1 MKKIFAIL
9 LLTLVPFAAGAQD
22 ARQRTAATIVADGL
36 NQLPAQNPKAFD
48 AVMQELA
55 ATGAEGIRMM
65 AGMLV
70 PAAEGKNAA
79 VEYAIN
85 GVVSYATAAGREELA
100 REVRAGLVAAVEA
113 CTDKPNQAFL
123 LSQLQLCATAAE
135 APVFVKYASD
145 KYLADYAVRGLI
157 STPGTDGAI
166 LALIEQSPAPQ
177 ALLAYAAAEKR
188 LAAAEPALLKWAAA
202 PAADDATKEAVY
214 NALAR
219 CGGEA
224 SLATLAA
231 AAKAAGYTFTESDAA
246 GAYVSLL
253 ARLAAEGNA
262 KALAA
267 AKALRKAGMPQ
278 NIRIAGLEIALRAD
292 AKKRTQEV
300 LATLKDTDRNYRCA
314 ALDCAAEF
322 ADDDLYA
329 AIARKLPSLKDDAA
343 KTDIISWFGSRHAA
357 SQAGTVIAAIA
368 SPDPELALAAIRAA
382 GRIGG
387 QEALDALIAQL
398 DGPHAREASAA
409 LAAFNGKPNA
419 AFAAALDGAP
429 RTQANALKLVAMR
442 RITTAADKVFALLES
457 PDAAVR
463 AAAYDA
469 LAGVASPKDFERLCD
484 LLDKAQE
491 ADVKAL
497 QAGLKN
503 ALARET
509 PAAQYEKTMARI
521 ASAPAKARYYPL
533 LAQAAS
539 KEAIDALLAADDR
552 EAAFA
557 ALLTVENPAM
567 VDVLYDLARRNPAWT
582 DAALARYTEF
592 MTASADTGVRKY
604 QLYRRALELNPSAK
618 VQNKLLKALAKT
630 PEFPVLVLAV
640 KYLDNPAT
648 AETAALAVKT
658 AAAKNPDM
666 GGEIVASALKKA
678 QEVYAELA
686 KSDADAGY
694 AVDEIKGLLAKLP
707 AEGFV
712 PASLA
717 PEAWKAVAG
726 DPDARRAMKPKALAK
741 AQQEAD
747 AAAAGTWSAAD
758 GVLTGTTGAPTL
770 GSAKE
775 YENFSLIVEW
785 KTDGEAGLGI
795 RSIPQI
801 ALGGRNA
808 GALTGNMLHDNA
820 APKAA
825 ANGPQEWNTME
836 VRVVN
841 DRVTVVLNGITTCN
855 NVILE
860 NTCNREIPAYTE
872 GQILLVGG
880 TAPVSFREMY
890 VRELPPTPR
899 FELSPE
905 EAAEGFEVLFDG
917 TSMHKWTGNT
927 TNYVP
932 LDGTI
937 YVTAQYGGSGNLYTK
952 KEHADF
958 ILRFEF
964 QFVQEGVNN
973 GIGIRTPMGVDAAY
987 HGMEIQILDHDA
999 PIYKNLREYQQHG
1012 SVYGIIP
1019 AKRVKFPSLGTWNVE
1034 EIRAVGDRITVT
1046 VNGEV
1051 ILDGDIREACQGHN
1065 VAPDGGKKNPYTVDH
1080 RNHPGTHRT
1089 ARTRP
1094 RHQVPQHTN
1103 QGTARLE
1110 GQGSAC
1116 PRQDEVAPPTARKKT
1131 RRQPAGFPGPA
1142 AGIHKL

>member
-1 MKKIFAIL
+1 MKKILIIL
-9 LLTLVPFAAGAQD
+9 LLALVPFAAGAQD

-48 AVMQELA
+48 NVMQELA

-70 PAAEGKNAA
+70 PASEGKNAA

-85 GVVSYATAAGREELA
+85 GVVSYVTAAGREELA
-100 REVRAGLVAAVEA
+100 REVRTGLAEAVEA
-113 CTDKPNQAFL
+113 STDKPNQAFL
-123 LSQLQLCATAAE
+123 LSQLQLCATAAT
-135 APVFVKYASD
+135 APVFVKYAAD
-145 KYLADYAVRGLI
+145 EYLADYAVRGLI
-157 STPGTDGAI
+157 STPGTDGEI
-166 LALIEQSPAPQ
+166 LSLILRSPAPK
-177 ALLAYAAAEKR
+177 ALLAYAAAEKH
-188 LAAAEPALLKWAAA
+188 LTAAEPALLKWAAD
-202 PAADDATKEAVY
+202 PTVDEATKEAVC
-214 NALAR
+214 NALAK

-224 SLATLAA
+224 SLPTLAA
-231 AAKAAGYTFTESDAA
+231 AAKAAGYAFENSQAA
-246 GAYVSLL
+246 GAYIELL
-253 ARLAAEGNA
+253 TRLAAAGNS

-267 AKALRKAGMPQ
+267 AKALQKAGMPQ
-278 NIRIAGLEIALRAD
+278 NVRIAGLGIVLRSD
-292 AKKRTQEV
+292 AKKQTSEV
-300 LATLKDTDRNYRCA
+300 LAALKDADRAYRCA
-314 ALDCAAEF
+314 ALDFATEF
-322 ADDDLYA
+322 ADDALYA
-329 AIARKLPSLKDDAA
+329 AIARKLPSLKDNAA
-343 KTDIISWFGSRHAA
+343 KTDVISWFGSRHAA

-368 SPDPELALAAIRAA
+368 SPDTELSLAAIRAA

-387 QEALDALIAQL
+387 QEALEALIAQL

-419 AFAAALDGAP
+419 AFVAALDGTPA
-429 RTQANALKLVAMR
+429 TQANALKLVAQR
-442 RITTAADKVFALLES
+442 RITGAADKVFALLES

-469 LAGVASPKDFERLCD
+469 LAGVTAPKDFGRLCD
-484 LLDKAQE
+484 RLDKAQE

-503 ALARET
+503 ALAKET
-509 PAAQYEKTMARI
+509 PSAQYEKTMARMS
-521 ASAPAKARYYPL
+521 AAPAKARYYPL
-533 LAQAAS
+533 LAQAAN
-539 KEAIDALLAADDR
+539 KEAIGALLAAGDR

-557 ALLTVENPAM
+557 ALLTVQNPAM
-567 VDVLYDLARRNPAWT
+567 VGVLYDLAGQNPAWT
-582 DAALARYTEF
+582 DAALARYTDF
-592 MTASADTGVRKY
+592 VAASPDTAVRKY
-604 QLYRRALELNPSAK
+604 QFYRRALELNPSAK

-630 PEFPVLVLAV
+630 PEFPALIFAA
-640 KYLDNPAT
+640 KYMNDPAT
-648 AETAALAVKT
+648 AEMAALVVKT

-666 GGEIVASALKKA
+666 GGETVSAALKKA
-678 QEVYAELA
+678 QEVYTRLA

-707 AEGFV
+707 AKGFT

-717 PEAWKAVAG
+717 PGDWKAVAG
-726 DPDARRAMKPKALAK
+726 NPDVLKAMKAKALAK

-747 AAAAGTWSAAD
+747 AAASKAWSAAD
-758 GVLTGTTGAPTL
+758 GVLTGTAGAATV
-770 GSAKE
+770 GSAKN
-775 YENFSLIVEW
+775 YENFSLIVDW

-808 GALTGNMLHDNA
+808 GALTGNMLHENTS
-820 APKAA
+820 PTEA
-825 ANGPQEWNTME
+825 ANKPGEWNTME

-841 DRVTVVLNGITTCN
+841 DRVTVILNGVTTCQ

-890 VRELPPTPR
+890 IRELPPTPR
-899 FELSPE
+899 YELSPE

-952 KEHADF
+952 KEYSDF

-964 QFVQEGVNN
+964 QYLQEGVNN

-1019 AKRVKFPSLGTWNVE
+1019 ARRVKFPPLGTWNVE

-1065 VAPDGGKKNPYTVDH
+1065 VAPDGAKENPYTVDH
-1080 RNHPGTHRT
+1080 RNHPGLF
-1089 ARTRP
+1089 
-1094 RHQVPQHTN
+1094 N
-1103 QGTARLE
+1103 
-1110 GQGSAC
+1110 
-1116 PRQDEVAPPTARKKT
+1116 PT
-1131 RRQPAGFPGPA
+1131 GHIGLLGHGPGLKFRSIRIKELPS
-1142 AGIHKL
+1142 GKRVK

>member
-1 MKKIFAIL
+1 MKKIFITIL
-9 LLTLVPFAAGAQD
+9 LAALMPFAAGAQD
-22 ARQRTAATIVADGL
+22 ARQRTAETIVADAL
-36 NQLPAQNPKAFD
+36 AQLPAQTPKAFD
-48 AVMQELA
+48 SLMQELA
-55 ATGAEGIRMM
+55 ATGADGIRMM
-65 AGMLV
+65 AAMLV
-70 PAAEGKNAA
+70 PAAEGKNAP

-85 GVVSYATAAGREELA
+85 GVVSYVTAAGREELA
-100 REVRAGLVAAVEA
+100 REIRAGLTDAVAAS
-113 CTDKPNQAFL
+113 TDKPNQAFL

-135 APVFVKYASD
+135 APVFVKYAAD
-145 KYLADYAVRGLI
+145 EYLADYAVRGLI
-157 STPGTDGAI
+157 STPGTDGEI
-166 LALIEQSPAPQ
+166 LALIDASPAPD

-188 LAAAEPALLKWAAA
+188 LAAAEPALLKWAAD
-202 PAADDATKEAVY
+202 PKTGTPTKEAVY
-214 NALAR
+214 NALAK
-219 CGGEA
+219 CGTAA
-224 SLATLAA
+224 SIAPLAA
-231 AAKAAGYTFTESDAA
+231 AAKADGYAFTKTDAT
-246 GAYVSLL
+246 GAYVALL
-253 ARLAAEGNA
+253 ARLAAAGNS
-262 KALAA
+262 KAVAA
-267 AKALRKAGMPQ
+267 AKALRKTGMPQ
-278 NIRIAGLEIALRAD
+278 NVRAAGLGIVLGTD
-292 AKKRTQEV
+292 AKKQTPEL
-300 LATLKDTDRNYRCA
+300 LAALKDADREYRCA
-314 ALDCAAEF
+314 ALDFAGDF
-322 ADDDLYA
+322 ADDALYA
-329 AIARKLPSLKDDAA
+329 AVVKKMPSLSDAA
-343 KTDIISWFGSRHAA
+343 KTDVVSWLGARHAA
-357 SQAGTVIAAIA
+357 SQANAVIAAISSA
-368 SPDPELALAAIRAA
+368 DEELALAAIRAA
-382 GRIGG
+382 GKIGG
-387 QEALDALIAQL
+387 QEALNALVAQL
-398 DGPHAREASAA
+398 GGAHAKEASAA

-419 AFAAALDGAP
+419 AFVAALDGTPA
-429 RTQANALKLVAMR
+429 TQANALKLVAMR

-484 LLDKAQE
+484 LLNKAQE

-592 MTASADTGVRKY
+592 VTASADTGVRKY

-726 DPDARRAMKPKALAK
+726 DPNARRAMKPKALAK

-747 AAAAGTWSAAD
+747 AAAAGTWNAAD
-758 GVLTGTTGAPTL
+758 GVLTGATGTPTL

-775 YENFSLIVEW
+775 YENFCLIVEW

-808 GALTGNMLHDNA
+808 GALTGNMLHENT
-820 APKAA
+820 APAA
-825 ANGPQEWNTME
+825 ANRPGEWNTME

-932 LDGTI
+932 VDGTI

-952 KEHADF
+952 KEYGDF
-958 ILRFEF
+958 VLRFEF
-964 QFVQEGVNN
+964 AFDREGVNN

-987 HGMEIQILDHDA
+987 HGMEIQVLDHDA

-1051 ILDGDIREACQGHN
+1051 ILDGDIRQACQGHN
-1065 VAPDGGKKNPYTVDH
+1065 VAPDGGKNNPYTVDH
-1080 RNHPGTHRT
+1080 KNHPGLFNASGHIGLLG
-1089 ARTRP
+1089 
-1094 RHQVPQHTN
+1094 H
-1103 QGTARLE
+1103 G
-1110 GQGSAC
+1110 
-1116 PRQDEVAPPTARKKT
+1116 
-1131 RRQPAGFPGPA
+1131 AGIKFRNIRIKELPA
-1142 AGIHKL
+1142 AKTKK

>member
-1 MKKIFAIL
+1 MKKIFITIL
-9 LLTLVPFAAGAQD
+9 LAALMPFAAGAQD
-22 ARQRTAATIVADGL
+22 ARQRTAETIVADAL
-36 NQLPAQNPKAFD
+36 AQLPAQTPKAFD
-48 AVMQELA
+48 SLMQELA
-55 ATGAEGIRMM
+55 ATGADGIRMM
-65 AGMLV
+65 AAMLV
-70 PAAEGKNAA
+70 PAAEGKNAP

-85 GVVSYATAAGREELA
+85 GVVSYVTAAGREELA
-100 REVRAGLVAAVEA
+100 REIRAGLTDAVAAS
-113 CTDKPNQAFL
+113 TDKPNQAFL

-135 APVFVKYASD
+135 APVFVKYAAD
-145 KYLADYAVRGLI
+145 EYLADYAVRGLI
-157 STPGTDGAI
+157 STPGTDGEI
-166 LALIEQSPAPQ
+166 LALIDASPAPD

-188 LAAAEPALLKWAAA
+188 LAAAEPALLKWAADPKA
-202 PAADDATKEAVY
+202 GTPTKEAVY
-214 NALAR
+214 NALAK
-219 CGGEA
+219 CGTAA
-224 SLATLAA
+224 SIAPLAA
-231 AAKAAGYTFTESDAA
+231 AAKADGYAFTKTDAT
-246 GAYVSLL
+246 GAYVALL
-253 ARLAAEGNA
+253 ARLAAAGNS
-262 KALAA
+262 KAVAA
-267 AKALRKAGMPQ
+267 AKALRKTGMPQ
-278 NIRIAGLEIALRAD
+278 NVRAAGLGIVLGTD
-292 AKKRTQEV
+292 AKKQTPEL
-300 LATLKDTDRNYRCA
+300 LAALKDADREYRCA
-314 ALDCAAEF
+314 ALDFAGDF
-322 ADDDLYA
+322 ADDALYA
-329 AIARKLPSLKDDAA
+329 AVVKKMPSLSDAA
-343 KTDIISWFGSRHAA
+343 KTDVVSWLGARHAA
-357 SQAGTVIAAIA
+357 SQANAVIAAISSA
-368 SPDPELALAAIRAA
+368 DEELALAAIRAA
-382 GRIGG
+382 GKIGG
-387 QEALDALIAQL
+387 QEALNALVAQL
-398 DGPHAREASAA
+398 GGAHAKEASAA

-419 AFAAALDGAP
+419 AFVAALDGTPA
-429 RTQANALKLVAMR
+429 TQANALKLVAKR
-442 RITTAADKVFALLES
+442 RITSAADKVFALLNS
-457 PDAAVR
+457 PDREVR
-463 AAAYDA
+463 TAAYGA
-469 LAGVASPKDFERLCD
+469 LAGVTTPADFNRLCG
-484 LLDKAQE
+484 LLNQAQE
-491 ADVKAL
+491 DDVKAL

-503 ALARET
+503 ALAKESSDIQYKMVAGQM
-509 PAAQYEKTMARI
+509 AA
-521 ASAPAKARYYPL
+521 APEKARYYPL

-552 EAAFA
+552 QAAFA
-557 ALLTVENPAM
+557 ALLTVQNPAM
-567 VDVLYDLARRNPAWT
+567 VDVLYDLARQNPAWT
-582 DAALARYTEF
+582 DAAISRYTDF
-592 MTASADTGVRKY
+592 VSKSRNTPMRKY
-604 QLYRRALELNPSAK
+604 QLYRRGLEAKPSPK

-640 KYLDNPAT
+640 NYMDAPAT
-648 AETAALAVKT
+648 AETAAMVVKT
-658 AAAKNPDM
+658 VAAKNPAL
-666 GGEIVASALKKA
+666 GGETVAAALKKA
-678 QEVYAELA
+678 QEVYAGLA

-717 PEAWKAVAG
+717 PETWKAVAG

-747 AAAAGTWSAAD
+747 AAAAGTWNVAD
-758 GVLTGTTGAPTL
+758 GVLTGATGAPTL

-775 YENFSLIVEW
+775 YENFCLIVEW

-808 GALTGNMLHDNA
+808 GALTGNMLHENT
-820 APKAA
+820 APAA
-825 ANGPQEWNTME
+825 ANRPGEWNTME

-952 KEHADF
+952 KEYADF

-1019 AKRVKFPSLGTWNVE
+1019 AKRVKFPPLGTWNVE

-1046 VNGEV
+1046 VNDEV

-1080 RNHPGTHRT
+1080 RNHPGLFNASGHIGLLGHGPGIKFRNIRIRELP
-1089 ARTRP
+1089 ASKVRDLP
-1094 RHQVPQHTN
+1094 
-1103 QGTARLE
+1103 
-1110 GQGSAC
+1110 
-1116 PRQDEVAPPTARKKT
+1116 APVKT
-1131 RRQPAGFPGPA
+1131 
-1142 AGIHKL
+1142 K

>member
-1 MKKIFAIL
+1 MKKILAIL

-135 APVFVKYASD
+135 APVFVKYTSD

-188 LAAAEPALLKWAAA
+188 LAAAEPALLKWAAD

-253 ARLAAEGNA
+253 ARLAAEGSA

-278 NIRIAGLEIALRAD
+278 NIRIAGLKIALRAD

-300 LATLKDTDRNYRCA
+300 LAALKDPDRTYRCA

-329 AIARKLPSLKDDAA
+329 AIAKKLPSLKNNTA
-343 KTDIISWFGSRHAA
+343 KTDVISWLGARHAV

-368 SPDPELALAAIRAA
+368 SSDPELARAAIRAA

-387 QEALDALIAQL
+387 QEALDALVAQL

-419 AFAAALDGAP
+419 AFAAALDGTP

-592 MTASADTGVRKY
+592 VTASADTGVRKY

-630 PEFPVLVLAV
+630 PEFPVLVLAM

-726 DPDARRAMKPKALAK
+726 DPDARRAMKPKALTK

-747 AAAAGTWSAAD
+747 AAAAGTWNAAD
-758 GVLTGTTGAPTL
+758 GVLTGATGAPTL

-785 KTDGEAGLGI
+785 KTDGEASLGI

-808 GALTGNMLHDNA
+808 GALTGNMLHENT
-820 APKAA
+820 APAA
-825 ANGPQEWNTME
+825 ANRPGEWNTME

-952 KEHADF
+952 KEYADF

-1019 AKRVKFPSLGTWNVE
+1019 AKRVKFPPLGTWNVE

-1080 RNHPGTHRT
+1080 RNHPGLFNASGHIGLLGHGPGIKFRNI
-1089 ARTRP
+1089 RIKELPCSKVRDLP
-1094 RHQVPQHTN
+1094 
-1103 QGTARLE
+1103 
-1110 GQGSAC
+1110 
-1116 PRQDEVAPPTARKKT
+1116 APVNTK
-1131 RRQPAGFPGPA
+1131 
-1142 AGIHKL
+1142 

>member
-1 MKKIFAIL
+1 MKKIFITIL
-9 LLTLVPFAAGAQD
+9 LAALMPFAAGAQD
-22 ARQRTAATIVADGL
+22 ARQRTAETIVADAL
-36 NQLPAQNPKAFD
+36 AQLPAQTPKAFD
-48 AVMQELA
+48 SLMQELA
-55 ATGAEGIRMM
+55 ATGADGIRMM
-65 AGMLV
+65 AAMLV
-70 PAAEGKNAA
+70 PAAEGKNAP

-85 GVVSYATAAGREELA
+85 GVVSYVTAAGREELA
-100 REVRAGLVAAVEA
+100 REIRAGLTDAVAAS
-113 CTDKPNQAFL
+113 TDKPNQAFL

-135 APVFVKYASD
+135 APVFVKYAAD
-145 KYLADYAVRGLI
+145 EYLADYAVRGLI
-157 STPGTDGAI
+157 STPGTDGEI
-166 LALIEQSPAPQ
+166 LALIDASPAPD

-188 LAAAEPALLKWAAA
+188 LAAAEPALLKWAADPKA
-202 PAADDATKEAVY
+202 GTPTKEAVY
-214 NALAR
+214 NALAK
-219 CGGEA
+219 CGTAA
-224 SLATLAA
+224 SIAPLAA
-231 AAKAAGYTFTESDAA
+231 AAKADGYAFTKTDAT
-246 GAYVSLL
+246 GAYVALL
-253 ARLAAEGNA
+253 ARLAAAGNS
-262 KALAA
+262 KAVAA
-267 AKALRKAGMPQ
+267 AKALRKTGMPQ

-300 LATLKDTDRNYRCA
+300 LAALKDPDRTYRCA

-343 KTDIISWFGSRHAA
+343 KTDVISWFGSRHAA

-368 SPDPELALAAIRAA
+368 SSDPELALAAIRAA

-387 QEALDALIAQL
+387 QEALDALVAQL

-419 AFAAALDGAP
+419 AFAAALDGTP

-484 LLDKAQE
+484 LLNKAQE

-592 MTASADTGVRKY
+592 VTASADTGVRKY

-707 AEGFV
+707 AEGYLPV
-712 PASLA
+712 SLE
-717 PEAWKAVAG
+717 PSGWEAVVG
-726 DPDARRAMKPKALAK
+726 DPETRKAMKAKALAK
-741 AQQEAD
+741 AQTEAR
-747 AAAAGTWSAAD
+747 AAMTKNWTAEN
-758 GVLTGTTGAPTL
+758 GVLTGAADGGTI
-770 GSAKE
+770 GSAKN
-775 YENFSLIVEW
+775 YENFELILDW
-785 KTDGEAGLGI
+785 KTEGEAAMGI

-801 ALGGRNA
+801 ALGGKNS

-825 ANGPQEWNTME
+825 ANGPQEWNTMQMK
-836 VRVVN
+836 VVS
-841 DRVTVVLNGITTCN
+841 DRVTVVLNGVTTAE

-860 NTCNREIPAYTE
+860 NACNREIPAYAE
-872 GQILLVGG
+872 GQILLIAGN
-880 TAPVSFREMY
+880 APLNVREMY
-890 VRELPPTPR
+890 IRELPATPR
-899 FELSPE
+899 FELSEE
-905 EAAEGFEVLFDG
+905 EAADGFEVLFDG

-932 LDGTI
+932 VDGTI

-952 KEHADF
+952 KEYGDF
-958 ILRFEF
+958 VLRFEF
-964 QFVQEGVNN
+964 AFDREGVNN

-987 HGMEIQILDHDA
+987 HGMEIQVLDHDA
-999 PIYKNLREYQQHG
+999 PIYKNLRVYQQHG

-1019 AKRVKFPSLGTWNVE
+1019 AKRVKFPPLGTWNVE

-1051 ILDGDIREACQGHN
+1051 ILDGDIRQACQGHN
-1065 VAPDGGKKNPYTVDH
+1065 VAPDGGKNNPYTVDH
-1080 RNHPGTHRT
+1080 KNHPGLFNASGHIGLLG
-1089 ARTRP
+1089 
-1094 RHQVPQHTN
+1094 H
-1103 QGTARLE
+1103 G
-1110 GQGSAC
+1110 
-1116 PRQDEVAPPTARKKT
+1116 
-1131 RRQPAGFPGPA
+1131 AGIKFRNIRIKELPA
-1142 AGIHKL
+1142 AKTKK

>member
-1 MKKIFAIL
+1 MKKIFITIL
-9 LLTLVPFAAGAQD
+9 LAALMPFAAGAQD
-22 ARQRTAATIVADGL
+22 ARQRTAETIVADAL
-36 NQLPAQNPKAFD
+36 AQLPAQTPKAFD
-48 AVMQELA
+48 SLMQELA
-55 ATGAEGIRMM
+55 ATGADGIRMM
-65 AGMLV
+65 AAMLV
-70 PAAEGKNAA
+70 PAAEGKNAP

-85 GVVSYATAAGREELA
+85 GVVSYVTAAGREELA
-100 REVRAGLVAAVEA
+100 REIRAGLTDAVAAS
-113 CTDKPNQAFL
+113 TDKPNQAFL

-135 APVFVKYASD
+135 APVFVKYAAD
-145 KYLADYAVRGLI
+145 EYLADYAVRGLI
-157 STPGTDGAI
+157 STPGTDGEI
-166 LALIEQSPAPQ
+166 LALIDASPAPD

-188 LAAAEPALLKWAAA
+188 LAAAEPALLKWAAD
-202 PAADDATKEAVY
+202 PKTGTPTKVAVY
-214 NALAR
+214 NALAK
-219 CGGEA
+219 CGTAA
-224 SLATLAA
+224 SIAPLAA
-231 AAKAAGYTFTESDAA
+231 AAKADGYAFTKTDAT
-246 GAYVSLL
+246 GAYVALL
-253 ARLAAEGNA
+253 ARLAAAGNS
-262 KALAA
+262 KAVAA
-267 AKALRKAGMPQ
+267 AKALRKTGMPQ
-278 NIRIAGLEIALRAD
+278 NVRAAGLGIVLGTD
-292 AKKRTQEV
+292 AKKQTPEL
-300 LATLKDTDRNYRCA
+300 LAALKDADREYRCA
-314 ALDCAAEF
+314 ALDF
-322 ADDDLYA
+322 AGDFTDDALYA
-329 AIARKLPSLKDDAA
+329 AVVKKMPSLSDAA
-343 KTDIISWFGSRHAA
+343 KTDVVSWLGARHAA
-357 SQAGTVIAAIA
+357 SQANAVIAAISSA
-368 SPDPELALAAIRAA
+368 DEELALAAIRAA
-382 GRIGG
+382 GKIGG
-387 QEALDALIAQL
+387 QEALNALVAQL
-398 DGPHAREASAA
+398 GGAHAKEASAA

-419 AFAAALDGAP
+419 AFVAALDGTPA
-429 RTQANALKLVAMR
+429 TQANALKLVAKR
-442 RITTAADKVFALLES
+442 RITSAADKVFALLNS
-457 PDAAVR
+457 PDRAVR
-463 AAAYDA
+463 TAAYGA
-469 LAGVASPKDFERLCD
+469 LAGVTTPADFNRLCG
-484 LLDKAQE
+484 LLNQAQE
-491 ADVKAL
+491 DDVKAL

-592 MTASADTGVRKY
+592 VTASADTGVRKY

-707 AEGFV
+707 AEGYLPV
-712 PASLA
+712 SLE
-717 PEAWKAVAG
+717 PSGWEAVVG
-726 DPDARRAMKPKALAK
+726 DPETRKAMKAKALAK
-741 AQQEAD
+741 AQTEAR
-747 AAAAGTWSAAD
+747 AAMTKNWTAEN
-758 GVLTGTTGAPTL
+758 GVLTGAADGGTI
-770 GSAKE
+770 GSAKN
-775 YENFSLIVEW
+775 YENFELILDW
-785 KTDGEAGLGI
+785 KTEGEAAMGI

-808 GALTGNMLHDNA
+808 GALTGNMLHENT
-820 APKAA
+820 APAA
-825 ANGPQEWNTME
+825 ANRPGEWNTME

-932 LDGTI
+932 VDGTI

-952 KEHADF
+952 KEYGDF
-958 ILRFEF
+958 VLRFEF
-964 QFVQEGVNN
+964 AFDREGVNN

-987 HGMEIQILDHDA
+987 HGMEIQVLDHDA
-999 PIYKNLREYQQHG
+999 PIYKNLRVYQQHG

-1019 AKRVKFPSLGTWNVE
+1019 AKRVKFPPLGTWNVE

-1051 ILDGDIREACQGHN
+1051 ILDGDIRQACQGHN
-1065 VAPDGGKKNPYTVDH
+1065 VAPDGGKNNPYTVDH
-1080 RNHPGTHRT
+1080 KNHPGLFNASGHIGLLG
-1089 ARTRP
+1089 
-1094 RHQVPQHTN
+1094 H
-1103 QGTARLE
+1103 G
-1110 GQGSAC
+1110 
-1116 PRQDEVAPPTARKKT
+1116 
-1131 RRQPAGFPGPA
+1131 AGIKFRNIRIKELPA
-1142 AGIHKL
+1142 AKTKK

>member
-1 MKKIFAIL
+1 MKKIFITIL
-9 LLTLVPFAAGAQD
+9 LAALMPFAAGAQD
-22 ARQRTAATIVADGL
+22 ARQRTAETIVADAL
-36 NQLPAQNPKAFD
+36 AQLPAQTPKAFD
-48 AVMQELA
+48 SLMQELA
-55 ATGAEGIRMM
+55 ATGADGIRMM
-65 AGMLV
+65 AAMLV
-70 PAAEGKNAA
+70 PAAEGKNAP

-85 GVVSYATAAGREELA
+85 GVVSYVTAAGREELA
-100 REVRAGLVAAVEA
+100 REIRAGLTDAVAAS
-113 CTDKPNQAFL
+113 TDKPNQAFL

-135 APVFVKYASD
+135 APVFVKYAAD
-145 KYLADYAVRGLI
+145 EYLADYAVRGLI
-157 STPGTDGAI
+157 STPGTDGEI
-166 LALIEQSPAPQ
+166 LALIDASPAPD

-188 LAAAEPALLKWAAA
+188 LAAAEPALLKWAAD
-202 PAADDATKEAVY
+202 PKTGTPTKEAVY
-214 NALAR
+214 NALAK
-219 CGGEA
+219 CGTAA
-224 SLATLAA
+224 SIAPLAA
-231 AAKAAGYTFTESDAA
+231 AAKADGYAFTKTDAT
-246 GAYVSLL
+246 GAYVALL
-253 ARLAAEGNA
+253 ARLAAAGNS
-262 KALAA
+262 KAVAA
-267 AKALRKAGMPQ
+267 AKALRKTGMPQ

-292 AKKRTQEV
+292 AKKQTPEL
-300 LATLKDTDRNYRCA
+300 LAALKDADREYRCA
-314 ALDCAAEF
+314 ALDFAGDF
-322 ADDDLYA
+322 ADDALYA
-329 AIARKLPSLKDDAA
+329 AVVKKMPSLSDAA
-343 KTDIISWFGSRHAA
+343 KTDVVSWLGARHAA
-357 SQAGTVIAAIA
+357 SQANAVIAAISSA
-368 SPDPELALAAIRAA
+368 DEELALAAIRAA

-387 QEALDALIAQL
+387 QEALDALVAQL

-419 AFAAALDGAP
+419 AFAAALDGTP

-484 LLDKAQE
+484 LLNKAQE

-592 MTASADTGVRKY
+592 VTASADTGVRKY

-726 DPDARRAMKPKALAK
+726 DPNARRAMKPKALAK

-747 AAAAGTWSAAD
+747 AAVAGTWNAAD
-758 GVLTGTTGAPTL
+758 GVLTGATGTPTL

-775 YENFSLIVEW
+775 YENFCLIVEW

-808 GALTGNMLHDNA
+808 GALTGNMLHENT
-820 APKAA
+820 APAA
-825 ANGPQEWNTME
+825 ANRPGEWNTME

-932 LDGTI
+932 VDGTI

-952 KEHADF
+952 KEYGDF
-958 ILRFEF
+958 VLRFEF
-964 QFVQEGVNN
+964 AFDREGVNN

-987 HGMEIQILDHDA
+987 HGMEIQVLDHDA

-1051 ILDGDIREACQGHN
+1051 ILDGDIRQACQGHN
-1065 VAPDGGKKNPYTVDH
+1065 VAPDGGKNNPYTVDH
-1080 RNHPGTHRT
+1080 KNHPGLFNASGHIGLLG
-1089 ARTRP
+1089 
-1094 RHQVPQHTN
+1094 H
-1103 QGTARLE
+1103 G
-1110 GQGSAC
+1110 
-1116 PRQDEVAPPTARKKT
+1116 
-1131 RRQPAGFPGPA
+1131 AGIKFRNIRIKELPA
-1142 AGIHKL
+1142 AKTKK

>member
-1 MKKIFAIL
+1 MKKIFITIL
-9 LLTLVPFAAGAQD
+9 LAALMPFAAGAQD
-22 ARQRTAATIVADGL
+22 ARQRTAETIVADAL
-36 NQLPAQNPKAFD
+36 AQLPAQTPKAFD
-48 AVMQELA
+48 SLMQELA
-55 ATGAEGIRMM
+55 ATGADGIRMM
-65 AGMLV
+65 AAMLV
-70 PAAEGKNAA
+70 PAAEGKNAP

-85 GVVSYATAAGREELA
+85 GVVSYVTAAGREELA
-100 REVRAGLVAAVEA
+100 REIRAGLTDAVAAS
-113 CTDKPNQAFL
+113 TDKPNQAFL

-135 APVFVKYASD
+135 APVFVKYAAD
-145 KYLADYAVRGLI
+145 EYLADYAVRGLI
-157 STPGTDGAI
+157 STPGTDGEI
-166 LALIEQSPAPQ
+166 LALIDASPAPD

-188 LAAAEPALLKWAAA
+188 LAAAEPALLKWAAD
-202 PAADDATKEAVY
+202 PKTGTPTKEAVY
-214 NALAR
+214 NALAK
-219 CGGEA
+219 CGTAA
-224 SLATLAA
+224 SIAPLAA
-231 AAKAAGYTFTESDAA
+231 AAKADGYAFTKTDAT
-246 GAYVSLL
+246 GAYVALL
-253 ARLAAEGNA
+253 ARLAAAGNS
-262 KALAA
+262 KAVAA
-267 AKALRKAGMPQ
+267 AKALRKTGMPQ
-278 NIRIAGLEIALRAD
+278 NVRAAGLGIVLGTD
-292 AKKRTQEV
+292 AKKQTPEL
-300 LATLKDTDRNYRCA
+300 LAALKDADREYRCA
-314 ALDCAAEF
+314 ALDFAGDF
-322 ADDDLYA
+322 ADDALYA
-329 AIARKLPSLKDDAA
+329 AVVKKMPSLSDAA
-343 KTDIISWFGSRHAA
+343 KTDVVSWLGARHAA
-357 SQAGTVIAAIA
+357 SQANAVIAAISSA
-368 SPDPELALAAIRAA
+368 DEELALAAIRAA
-382 GRIGG
+382 GKIGG
-387 QEALDALIAQL
+387 QEALNALVAQL
-398 DGPHAREASAA
+398 GGAHAKEASAA

-419 AFAAALDGAP
+419 AFVAALDGTPA
-429 RTQANALKLVAMR
+429 TQANALKLVAKR
-442 RITTAADKVFALLES
+442 RITTAADKVFALLGS
-457 PDAAVR
+457 GDKAVR
-463 AAAYDA
+463 TAAYDA
-469 LAGVASPKDFERLCD
+469 LAGVTTAGDFDRLCD

-592 MTASADTGVRKY
+592 VTASADTGVRKY

-630 PEFPVLVLAV
+630 PEFPVLVLAM

-726 DPDARRAMKPKALAK
+726 DPNARRAMKPKALAK

-747 AAAAGTWSAAD
+747 AAAAGTWNAAD
-758 GVLTGTTGAPTL
+758 GVLTGATGTPTL

-775 YENFSLIVEW
+775 YENFCLIVEW

-808 GALTGNMLHDNA
+808 GALTGNMLHENT
-820 APKAA
+820 APAA
-825 ANGPQEWNTME
+825 ANRPGEWNTME

-932 LDGTI
+932 VDGTI

-952 KEHADF
+952 KEYGDF
-958 ILRFEF
+958 VLRFEF
-964 QFVQEGVNN
+964 AFDREGVNN

-987 HGMEIQILDHDA
+987 HGMEIQVLDHDA
-999 PIYKNLREYQQHG
+999 PIYKNLRVYQQHG

-1019 AKRVKFPSLGTWNVE
+1019 AKRVKFPPLGTWNVE

-1051 ILDGDIREACQGHN
+1051 ILDGDIRQACQGHN
-1065 VAPDGGKKNPYTVDH
+1065 VAPDGGKNNPYTVDH
-1080 RNHPGTHRT
+1080 KNHPGLFNASGHIGLLG
-1089 ARTRP
+1089 
-1094 RHQVPQHTN
+1094 H
-1103 QGTARLE
+1103 G
-1110 GQGSAC
+1110 
-1116 PRQDEVAPPTARKKT
+1116 
-1131 RRQPAGFPGPA
+1131 AGIKFRNIRIKELPA
-1142 AGIHKL
+1142 AKTKK

>member
-1 MKKIFAIL
+1 MKKIFITIFLAAL
-9 LLTLVPFAAGAQD
+9 MPFAAGAQD
-22 ARQRTAATIVADGL
+22 ARQRTAETIVADAL
-36 NQLPAQNPKAFD
+36 AQLPAQTPKAFD
-48 AVMQELA
+48 SLMQELA
-55 ATGAEGIRMM
+55 ATGADGIRMM
-65 AGMLV
+65 AAMLV
-70 PAAEGKNAA
+70 PAAEGKNAP

-85 GVVSYATAAGREELA
+85 GVVSYVTAAGREELA
-100 REVRAGLVAAVEA
+100 REIRAGLTDAVAAS
-113 CTDKPNQAFL
+113 TDKPNQAFL

-135 APVFVKYASD
+135 APVFVKYAAD
-145 KYLADYAVRGLI
+145 EYLADYAVRGLI
-157 STPGTDGAI
+157 STPGTDGEI
-166 LALIEQSPAPQ
+166 LALIDTSPAPD

-188 LAAAEPALLKWAAA
+188 LAAAEPALLKWAADPKA
-202 PAADDATKEAVY
+202 GTPTKEAVY
-214 NALAR
+214 NALAK
-219 CGGEA
+219 CGTAA
-224 SLATLAA
+224 SIAPLAA
-231 AAKAAGYTFTESDAA
+231 AAKADGYAFTKTDAT
-246 GAYVSLL
+246 GAYVALL
-253 ARLAAEGNA
+253 ARLAAAGNS
-262 KALAA
+262 KAVAA
-267 AKALRKAGMPQ
+267 AKALRKTGMPQ
-278 NIRIAGLEIALRAD
+278 NVRAAGLGIVLGTD
-292 AKKRTQEV
+292 AKKQTPEL
-300 LATLKDTDRNYRCA
+300 LAALKDADREYRCA
-314 ALDCAAEF
+314 ALDFAGDF
-322 ADDDLYA
+322 ADDALYA
-329 AIARKLPSLKDDAA
+329 AVVKKMPSLSDAA
-343 KTDIISWFGSRHAA
+343 KTDVVSWLGARHAA
-357 SQAGTVIAAIA
+357 SQANAVIAAISSA
-368 SPDPELALAAIRAA
+368 DEELALAAIRAA
-382 GRIGG
+382 GKIGG
-387 QEALDALIAQL
+387 QEALDALVAQL
-398 DGPHAREASAA
+398 GGAHAKEASAA

-419 AFAAALDGAP
+419 AFVAALDGTPA
-429 RTQANALKLVAMR
+429 TQANALKLVAKR
-442 RITTAADKVFALLES
+442 RITSAADKVFALLNS
-457 PDAAVR
+457 PDRAVR
-463 AAAYDA
+463 TAAYGA
-469 LAGVASPKDFERLCD
+469 LAGVTTPADFNRLCD
-484 LLDKAQE
+484 LLNKAQE

-592 MTASADTGVRKY
+592 VTASADTGVRKY

-726 DPDARRAMKPKALAK
+726 DPNARRAMKPKALAK

-747 AAAAGTWSAAD
+747 AAAAGTWNAAD
-758 GVLTGTTGAPTL
+758 GVLTGATGTPTL

-775 YENFSLIVEW
+775 YENFCLIVEW

-808 GALTGNMLHDNA
+808 GALTGNMLHENT
-820 APKAA
+820 APAA
-825 ANGPQEWNTME
+825 ANRPGEWNTME

-872 GQILLVGG
+872 GQILLAGG

-932 LDGTI
+932 VDGTI

-952 KEHADF
+952 KEYGDF
-958 ILRFEF
+958 VLRFEF
-964 QFVQEGVNN
+964 AFDREGVNN

-987 HGMEIQILDHDA
+987 HGMEIQVLDHDA

-1051 ILDGDIREACQGHN
+1051 ILDGDIRQACQGHN
-1065 VAPDGGKKNPYTVDH
+1065 VAPDGGKNNPYTVDH
-1080 RNHPGTHRT
+1080 KNHPGLFNASGHIGLLG
-1089 ARTRP
+1089 
-1094 RHQVPQHTN
+1094 H
-1103 QGTARLE
+1103 G
-1110 GQGSAC
+1110 
-1116 PRQDEVAPPTARKKT
+1116 
-1131 RRQPAGFPGPA
+1131 AGIKFRNIRIKELPA
-1142 AGIHKL
+1142 AKTKK

>member
-1 MKKIFAIL
+1 MKKIFITIL
-9 LLTLVPFAAGAQD
+9 LAALMPFAAGAQD
-22 ARQRTAATIVADGL
+22 ARQRTAETIVADAL
-36 NQLPAQNPKAFD
+36 AQLPAQTPKAFD
-48 AVMQELA
+48 SLMQELA
-55 ATGAEGIRMM
+55 ATGADGIRMM
-65 AGMLV
+65 AAMLV
-70 PAAEGKNAA
+70 PAAEGKNAP

-85 GVVSYATAAGREELA
+85 GVVSYVTAAGREELA
-100 REVRAGLVAAVEA
+100 REIRAGLTDAVAAS
-113 CTDKPNQAFL
+113 TDKPNQAFL

-135 APVFVKYASD
+135 APVFVKYAAD
-145 KYLADYAVRGLI
+145 EYLADYAVRGLI
-157 STPGTDGAI
+157 STPGTDGEI
-166 LALIEQSPAPQ
+166 LALIDASPAPD

-188 LAAAEPALLKWAAA
+188 LAAAEPALLKWAADPKA
-202 PAADDATKEAVY
+202 GTPTKEAVY
-214 NALAR
+214 NALAK
-219 CGGEA
+219 CGTAA
-224 SLATLAA
+224 SIAPLAA
-231 AAKAAGYTFTESDAA
+231 AAKADGYAFTKTDAT
-246 GAYVSLL
+246 GAYVALL
-253 ARLAAEGNA
+253 ARLAAAGNS
-262 KALAA
+262 KAVAA
-267 AKALRKAGMPQ
+267 AKALRKTGMPQ

-300 LATLKDTDRNYRCA
+300 LAALKDPDRTYRCA

-368 SPDPELALAAIRAA
+368 SSDPELALAAIRAA

-387 QEALDALIAQL
+387 QEALDALVAQL

-419 AFAAALDGAP
+419 AFAAALDGTP

-484 LLDKAQE
+484 LLNKAQE

-592 MTASADTGVRKY
+592 VTASADTGVRKY

-707 AEGFV
+707 AEGYLPV
-712 PASLA
+712 SLE
-717 PEAWKAVAG
+717 PSGWEAVVG
-726 DPDARRAMKPKALAK
+726 DPETRKAMKAKALAK
-741 AQQEAD
+741 AQTEAR
-747 AAAAGTWSAAD
+747 AAMTKNWTAEN
-758 GVLTGTTGAPTL
+758 GVLTGAADGGTI
-770 GSAKE
+770 GSAKN
-775 YENFSLIVEW
+775 YENFELILDW
-785 KTDGEAGLGI
+785 KTEGEAAMGI

-808 GALTGNMLHDNA
+808 GALTGNMLHENT
-820 APKAA
+820 APAA
-825 ANGPQEWNTME
+825 ANGPQEWNTMQMK
-836 VRVVN
+836 VVS
-841 DRVTVVLNGITTCN
+841 DRVTVVLNGVTTAE

-860 NTCNREIPAYTE
+860 NACNREIPAYAE
-872 GQILLVGG
+872 GQILLIAGN
-880 TAPVSFREMY
+880 APLNVREMY
-890 VRELPPTPR
+890 IRELPATPR
-899 FELSPE
+899 FELSEE
-905 EAAEGFEVLFDG
+905 EAADGFEVLFDG

-932 LDGTI
+932 VDGTI

-952 KEHADF
+952 KEYGDF
-958 ILRFEF
+958 VLRFEF
-964 QFVQEGVNN
+964 AFDREGVNN

-987 HGMEIQILDHDA
+987 HGMEIQVLDHDA
-999 PIYKNLREYQQHG
+999 PIYKNLRVYQQHG

-1019 AKRVKFPSLGTWNVE
+1019 AKRVKFPPLGTWNVE

-1051 ILDGDIREACQGHN
+1051 ILDGDIRQACQGHN
-1065 VAPDGGKKNPYTVDH
+1065 VAPDGGKNNPYTVDH
-1080 RNHPGTHRT
+1080 KNHPGLFNASGHIGLLG
-1089 ARTRP
+1089 
-1094 RHQVPQHTN
+1094 H
-1103 QGTARLE
+1103 G
-1110 GQGSAC
+1110 
-1116 PRQDEVAPPTARKKT
+1116 
-1131 RRQPAGFPGPA
+1131 AGIKFRNIRIKELPA
-1142 AGIHKL
+1142 AKTKK

>member
-1 MKKIFAIL
+1 MKKILIIL
-9 LLTLVPFAAGAQD
+9 LLALVPFAAGAQD

-48 AVMQELA
+48 NVMQELA

-70 PAAEGKNAA
+70 PASEGKNAA

-85 GVVSYATAAGREELA
+85 GVVSYVTAAGREELA
-100 REVRAGLVAAVEA
+100 REVRTGLAEAVEA
-113 CTDKPNQAFL
+113 STDKPNQAFL
-123 LSQLQLCATAAE
+123 LSQLQLCATAAT
-135 APVFVKYASD
+135 APVFVKYAAD
-145 KYLADYAVRGLI
+145 EYLADYAVRGLI
-157 STPGTDGAI
+157 STPGTDGEI
-166 LALIEQSPAPQ
+166 LSLILRSPAPK
-177 ALLAYAAAEKR
+177 ALLAYAAAEKH
-188 LAAAEPALLKWAAA
+188 LTAAEPALLKWAAD
-202 PAADDATKEAVY
+202 PTADEATKEAVC
-214 NALAR
+214 NALAK
-219 CGGEA
+219 CGSEA
-224 SLATLAA
+224 SLPTLAA
-231 AAKAAGYTFTESDAA
+231 AAKAANYAFENSQAA
-246 GAYVSLL
+246 GAYIELL
-253 ARLAAEGNA
+253 TRLAAAGNS

-267 AKALRKAGMPQ
+267 AKALQKAGMPQ
-278 NIRIAGLEIALRAD
+278 NVRIAGLGIVLRSD
-292 AKKRTQEV
+292 AKKQTSEV
-300 LATLKDTDRNYRCA
+300 LAALKDADRAYRCA
-314 ALDCAAEF
+314 ALDFATEF
-322 ADDDLYA
+322 ADDALYA
-329 AIARKLPSLKDDAA
+329 AIARKLPSLKDNAA
-343 KTDIISWFGSRHAA
+343 KTDVISWFGSRHAA

-368 SPDPELALAAIRAA
+368 SPDTELSLAAIRTA

-387 QEALDALIAQL
+387 QEALEALIAQL

-419 AFAAALDGAP
+419 AFVAALDGTPA
-429 RTQANALKLVAMR
+429 TQANALKLVAQR
-442 RITTAADKVFALLES
+442 RITGAADKVFALLES

-469 LAGVASPKDFERLCD
+469 LAGVTAPKDFGRLCD

-503 ALARET
+503 ALAKET
-509 PAAQYEKTMARI
+509 PSAQYEKTMARMS
-521 ASAPAKARYYPL
+521 AAPAKARYYPL
-533 LAQAAS
+533 LAQAAN
-539 KEAIDALLAADDR
+539 KEAIGALLAAADR

-557 ALLTVENPAM
+557 ALLTVQNPAM
-567 VDVLYDLARRNPAWT
+567 VGVLYDLAGQNPAWT
-582 DAALARYTEF
+582 DAALARYTDF
-592 MTASADTGVRKY
+592 VAASPDTAVRKY

-618 VQNKLLKALAKT
+618 VQNKLLKALAKA
-630 PEFPVLVLAV
+630 PEFPALIFAA
-640 KYLDNPAT
+640 KYMNNPAT
-648 AETAALAVKT
+648 AEMAALVVKT

-666 GGEIVASALKKA
+666 GGETVSAALKKA
-678 QEVYAELA
+678 QEVYTGLA

-707 AEGFV
+707 AEGFA

-717 PEAWKAVAG
+717 PGDWKAVAG
-726 DPDARRAMKPKALAK
+726 NPDVLKAMKAKALAK

-747 AAAAGTWSAAD
+747 AAASKAWSAAD
-758 GVLTGTTGAPTL
+758 GVLTGTAGAATV
-770 GSAKE
+770 GSAKN
-775 YENFSLIVEW
+775 YENFSLIVDW

-808 GALTGNMLHDNA
+808 GALTGNMLHENTS
-820 APKAA
+820 PTEA
-825 ANGPQEWNTME
+825 ANKPGEWNTME

-841 DRVTVVLNGITTCN
+841 DRVTVILNGVTTCR

-872 GQILLVGG
+872 GQILLIGG

-890 VRELPPTPR
+890 IRELPPTPR
-899 FELSPE
+899 YELSPE
-905 EAAEGFEVLFDG
+905 ETAEGFEVLFDG

-952 KEHADF
+952 KEYSDF

-964 QFVQEGVNN
+964 QYLQEGVNN

-1019 AKRVKFPSLGTWNVE
+1019 ARRVKFPPLGTWNVE

-1065 VAPDGGKKNPYTVDH
+1065 VAPDGAKENPYTVDH
-1080 RNHPGTHRT
+1080 RNHPGLF
-1089 ARTRP
+1089 
-1094 RHQVPQHTN
+1094 N
-1103 QGTARLE
+1103 
-1110 GQGSAC
+1110 
-1116 PRQDEVAPPTARKKT
+1116 PT
-1131 RRQPAGFPGPA
+1131 GHIGLLGHGPGLKFRSIRIKELPS
-1142 AGIHKL
+1142 GKRVK